1 MDLSKGFTFA
11 TMKRSTKTATPGKIQ
26 THNRVTT
33 KWMPDH
39 YASTAAK
46 HFLYKTSI
54 QSSIISP
61 GVHRSHKTQFQM
73 KNLISHSE
81 IFLGNHAKA
90 AEAKKFAP
98 YPNPTTTCPMTAG
111 FQTTGTLLASQL
123 TTGLLATG
131 SLTIVHCLLTVGP
144 LTTDPLTTSPDIYS
158 CGNWYLDNLW
168 THHTKSPSTVH
179 RFHDNFQVSC

>member
-1 MDLSKGFTFA
+1 MDLFKGFTFA

-33 KWMPDH
+33 KWMPEH
-39 YASTAAK
+39 CTSTAAK

-111 FQTTGTLLASQL
+111 FQTTGTLLASHL
-123 TTGLLATG
+123 TTGSLATG
-131 SLTIVHCLLTVGP
+131 SLTIVSLQLAP
-144 LTTDPLTTSPDIYS
+144 WQQIP
-158 CGNWYLDNLW
+158 
-168 THHTKSPSTVH
+168 
-179 RFHDNFQVSC
+179 